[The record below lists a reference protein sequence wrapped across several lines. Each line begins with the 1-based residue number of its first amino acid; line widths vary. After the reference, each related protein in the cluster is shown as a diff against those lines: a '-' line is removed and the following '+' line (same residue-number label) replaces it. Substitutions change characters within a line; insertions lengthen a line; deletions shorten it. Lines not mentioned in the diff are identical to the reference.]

1 MGPSGR
7 YSFLPVK
14 IIAFAAK
21 ISIIMRPYY
30 YFGALANK
38 MAIMSK
44 DSCGPG
50 HCPFDFGCVFDNNT
64 VITGQPFLVLYR
76 IKIISS
82 NFRVPSCVYL
92 CDCFFK
98 LDDVLKLL

>member
-1 MGPSGR
+1 MDNETVPSGR

-21 ISIIMRPYY
+21 ISIIMRLYY
-30 YFGALANK
+30 YFGALANE

-50 HCPFDFGCVFDNNT
+50 HCPFDLDAFL
-64 VITGQPFLVLYR
+64 ITIR
-76 IKIISS
+76 
-82 NFRVPSCVYL
+82 
-92 CDCFFK
+92 
-98 LDDVLKLL
+98 